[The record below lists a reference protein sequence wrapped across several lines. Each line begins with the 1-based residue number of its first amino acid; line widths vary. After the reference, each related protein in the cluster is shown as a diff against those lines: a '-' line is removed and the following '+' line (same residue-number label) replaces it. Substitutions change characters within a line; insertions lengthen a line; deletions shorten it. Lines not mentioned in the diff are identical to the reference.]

1 MLLKEKWE
9 ALYDFSQ
16 DREEYERLCAEI
28 CYNTENNIENAKKL
42 NKLSKK
48 LEFKDTIDNSLLDL
62 NLLEELKD
70 DDKELEKEYFE
81 LYTKLEKQI
90 DDFETELLLSGKYD
104 NNNAILT
111 LHAGEGGTEAQDWTE
126 MLYRMYYRWAATKG
140 FKVEVLDSL
149 DGDVAGIKSISFIIK
164 GENAYGLLKSEHG
177 VHRLV
182 RVSPFDAKGRRHT
195 SFAAAEVIPEL
206 NDDTQIVIRPEDC
219 EYQTFR
225 SGGPGGQYQNTTES
239 GIRIIHKPT
248 GLIAESR
255 QERSQAQNK
264 ETCLKVL
271 RGKLAELELEKQQEE
286 INKIKGIQMANGWGS
301 QIRSYIFMPYQLVK
315 DERTGYESAKIN
327 DVMDGNIDG
336 FIHAY
341 LKYEKNKR
349 YNSDESK

>member
-9 ALYDFSQ
+9 AVYDFSQ
-16 DREEYERLCAEI
+16 DREEYERLCAEM
-28 CYNTENNIENAKKL
+28 CYNTENNIECAKKL

-62 NLLEELKD
+62 KLLEELKD

-81 LYTKLEKQI
+81 LYTKLEKKI

-126 MLYRMYYRWAATKG
+126 MLYRMYYRWAAAKG
-140 FKVEVLDSL
+140 FKVEVLDCL
-149 DGDVAGIKSISFIIK
+149 DGDVAGIKSISFIVK

-206 NDDTQIVIRPEDC
+206 SDDTQIVIRPEDC

-301 QIRSYIFMPYQLVK
+301 QIRSYVFMPYQLVK

-327 DVMDGNIDG
+327 DVMDGDIDG

-341 LKYEKNKR
+341 LK
-349 YNSDESK
+349 NSLVVN

>member
-16 DREEYERLCAEI
+16 DREEYDRLCAEM
-28 CYNTENNIENAKKL
+28 CYNTENNIECAKKL

-62 NLLEELKD
+62 KLLEELKD

-206 NDDTQIVIRPEDC
+206 SDDTQIVIRPEDC

-248 GLIAESR
+248 GLVAESR

-301 QIRSYIFMPYQLVK
+301 QIRSYVFMPYQLVK

-327 DVMDGNIDG
+327 DVMDGDIDG

-341 LKYEKNKR
+341 LK
-349 YNSDESK
+349 NSLVVN

>member
-16 DREEYERLCAEI
+16 DREEYERLCAEM
-28 CYNTENNIENAKKL
+28 CYNAENNIECAKKL

-140 FKVEVLDSL
+140 FKIEVLDCL
-149 DGDVAGIKSISFIIK
+149 DGDIAGIKSISFIIK

-301 QIRSYIFMPYQLVK
+301 QIRSYVFMPYQLVK

-341 LKYEKNKR
+341 LK
-349 YNSDESK
+349 NSLIVN

>member
-16 DREEYERLCAEI
+16 DKEEYDRLCAEM
-28 CYNTENNIENAKKL
+28 CYNTENNIECAKKL

-126 MLYRMYYRWAATKG
+126 MLYRMYYRWAAAKG
-140 FKVEVLDSL
+140 FKVEMLDCL

-206 NDDTQIVIRPEDC
+206 SDDTQIVIRPEDC

-301 QIRSYIFMPYQLVK
+301 QIRSYVFMPYQLVK

-327 DVMDGNIDG
+327 DVMDGDIDS

-341 LKYEKNKR
+341 LKW
-349 YNSDESK
+349 SL

>member
-1 MLLKEKWE
+1 MLLKGKWE

-16 DREEYERLCAEI
+16 DREEYERLCAEM
-28 CYNTENNIENAKKL
+28 CYNTENNIECAKKL

-62 NLLEELKD
+62 KLLEELKD

-126 MLYRMYYRWAATKG
+126 MLYRMYYRWAAAKG
-140 FKVEVLDSL
+140 FKVEVLDCL
-149 DGDVAGIKSISFIIK
+149 DGDVAGIKSISFIVK

-206 NDDTQIVIRPEDC
+206 SDDTQIVIRPEDC

-301 QIRSYIFMPYQLVK
+301 QIRSYVFMPYQLVK

-327 DVMDGNIDG
+327 DVMDGDIDG

-341 LKYEKNKR
+341 LK
-349 YNSDESK
+349 NSLVVN

>member
-16 DREEYERLCAEI
+16 DREEYERLCAEM
-28 CYNTENNIENAKKL
+28 CYNTENNIECAKKL

-62 NLLEELKD
+62 KLLEELKD

-126 MLYRMYYRWAATKG
+126 MLYRMYYRWAAAKG
-140 FKVEVLDSL
+140 FKVEVLDCL

-206 NDDTQIVIRPEDC
+206 SDDTQIVIRPEDC

-301 QIRSYIFMPYQLVK
+301 QIRSYVFMPYQLVK

-327 DVMDGNIDG
+327 DVMDGDIDG

-341 LKYEKNKR
+341 LKN
-349 YNSDESK
+349 NLVVN

>member
-16 DREEYERLCAEI
+16 DKEEYERLCAEM
-28 CYNTENNIENAKKL
+28 CYNAENNIQCAKKL

-62 NLLEELKD
+62 KLLEELKD

-111 LHAGEGGTEAQDWTE
+111 LHAGEGGTEAQAWTE

-140 FKVEVLDSL
+140 FKVEVLDCL

-301 QIRSYIFMPYQLVK
+301 QIRSYVFMPYQLVK

-327 DVMDGNIDG
+327 DIMDGDIDG

-341 LKYEKNKR
+341 LK
-349 YNSDESK
+349 NSLVVN

>member
-16 DREEYERLCAEI
+16 DREEYERLCAEM
-28 CYNTENNIENAKKL
+28 CYNTENNIECAKKL

-62 NLLEELKD
+62 KLLEELKD
-70 DDKELEKEYFE
+70 DDKELENEYFE

-164 GENAYGLLKSEHG
+164 GENAYGLLKSEHR

-301 QIRSYIFMPYQLVK
+301 QIRSYVFMPYQLVK

-341 LKYEKNKR
+341 LK
-349 YNSDESK
+349 NSLVVN

>member
-16 DREEYERLCAEI
+16 DKEEYDRLCAEM
-28 CYNTENNIENAKKL
+28 CYNTENNIECAKKL

-62 NLLEELKD
+62 KLLEELKD

-195 SFAAAEVIPEL
+195 SFAAVEVIPEL

-248 GLIAESR
+248 GLVAESR
-255 QERSQAQNK
+255 QERSQIQNR

-301 QIRSYIFMPYQLVK
+301 QIRSYVFMPYQLVK

-327 DVMDGNIDG
+327 DIMDGNIDG

-341 LKYEKNKR
+341 LK
-349 YNSDESK
+349 NSLFVN

>member
-16 DREEYERLCAEI
+16 DKEEYDRLCAEM
-28 CYNTENNIENAKKL
+28 CYNAENNIECAKKL

-62 NLLEELKD
+62 KLLEELKD

-206 NDDTQIVIRPEDC
+206 SDDTQIVIRPEDC

-301 QIRSYIFMPYQLVK
+301 QIRSYVFMPYQLVK
-315 DERTGYESAKIN
+315 DERTGYESVKIN

-341 LKYEKNKR
+341 LK
-349 YNSDESK
+349 NSL

>member
-16 DREEYERLCAEI
+16 DREEYERLCAEM
-28 CYNTENNIENAKKL
+28 CYNAENNIECAKKL

-48 LEFKDTIDNSLLDL
+48 LEFKDKIDNSLLDL

-90 DDFETELLLSGKYD
+90 DEFETELLLSGKYD

-140 FKVEVLDSL
+140 FKVEVLDNL

-271 RGKLAELELEKQQEE
+271 RGKLAELELEKQQAE

-301 QIRSYIFMPYQLVK
+301 QIRSYVFMPYQLVK

-341 LKYEKNKR
+341 LK
-349 YNSDESK
+349 NSLVVK

>member
-16 DREEYERLCAEI
+16 DREEYERLCAEM
-28 CYNTENNIENAKKL
+28 CYNAENNIECAKKL

-62 NLLEELKD
+62 KLLEELKD

-126 MLYRMYYRWAATKG
+126 MLYRMYYRWATTKG
-140 FKVEVLDSL
+140 FKIEVLDSL

-195 SFAAAEVIPEL
+195 SFAAVEVIPEL
-206 NDDTQIVIRPEDC
+206 SDDTQIVIRSEDC

-301 QIRSYIFMPYQLVK
+301 QIRSYVFMPYQLVK

-327 DVMDGNIDG
+327 DVMDGDIDG

-341 LKYEKNKR
+341 LK
-349 YNSDESK
+349 NSLVVN

>member
-16 DREEYERLCAEI
+16 DREEYERLCAEM
-28 CYNTENNIENAKKL
+28 CYNTENNIECAKKL

-62 NLLEELKD
+62 KLLEELKD

-81 LYTKLEKQI
+81 LYAKLEKQI

-140 FKVEVLDSL
+140 FKIEVLDSL

-301 QIRSYIFMPYQLVK
+301 QIRSYVFMPYQLVK

-327 DVMDGNIDG
+327 DIMDGDIDG

-341 LKYEKNKR
+341 LK
-349 YNSDESK
+349 NSLVVN

>member
-16 DREEYERLCAEI
+16 DKEEYDRLCAEM
-28 CYNTENNIENAKKL
+28 CYNTENNIECAKKL

-48 LEFKDTIDNSLLDL
+48 LEFKDTVDNSLLDL
-62 NLLEELKD
+62 KLLEELKD

-90 DDFETELLLSGKYD
+90 YDFETELLLSGKYD

-140 FKVEVLDSL
+140 FKIEVLDCL
-149 DGDVAGIKSISFIIK
+149 DGDIAGIKSISFIIK

-206 NDDTQIVIRPEDC
+206 SDDTQIVIRPEDC

-301 QIRSYIFMPYQLVK
+301 QIRSYVFMPYQLVK

-327 DVMDGNIDG
+327 DVMDGDIDG

-341 LKYEKNKR
+341 LK
-349 YNSDESK
+349 NSLVVN

>member
-16 DREEYERLCAEI
+16 DREEYERLCAEM
-28 CYNTENNIENAKKL
+28 CYNAENNIECAKKL

-126 MLYRMYYRWAATKG
+126 MLYRMYYRWAAAKG

-206 NDDTQIVIRPEDC
+206 SDDTQIVIRPEDC

-327 DVMDGNIDG
+327 DVMDGDIDG

-341 LKYEKNKR
+341 LK
-349 YNSDESK
+349 NSLVVN

>member
-16 DREEYERLCAEI
+16 DREEYERLCAEM
-28 CYNTENNIENAKKL
+28 CYNAENNIECAKKL

-62 NLLEELKD
+62 KLLEELKD

-81 LYTKLEKQI
+81 LYNKLEKQI

-140 FKVEVLDSL
+140 FKVEVLDCL

-206 NDDTQIVIRPEDC
+206 SDDTQIVIRPEDC

-248 GLIAESR
+248 GLVAESR

-301 QIRSYIFMPYQLVK
+301 QIRSYVFMPYQLVK

-327 DVMDGNIDG
+327 DIMDGDIDG

-341 LKYEKNKR
+341 LK
-349 YNSDESK
+349 NSLVVN

>member
-16 DREEYERLCAEI
+16 DREEYERLCAEM
-28 CYNTENNIENAKKL
+28 CYNAENNIECAKKL

-206 NDDTQIVIRPEDC
+206 SDDTQIVIRPEDC

-327 DVMDGNIDG
+327 DVMDGDIDG

-341 LKYEKNKR
+341 LK
-349 YNSDESK
+349 NSLVVN

>member
-16 DREEYERLCAEI
+16 DKEEYDRLCAEM
-28 CYNTENNIENAKKL
+28 CYNTENNIECAKKL

-62 NLLEELKD
+62 KLLEELKD

-126 MLYRMYYRWAATKG
+126 MLYRMYYRWAAMKG
-140 FKVEVLDSL
+140 FKVEVLDNL

-206 NDDTQIVIRPEDC
+206 SDDTQIVIRPEDC

-248 GLIAESR
+248 GLVAESR
-255 QERSQAQNK
+255 QERSQIQNR

-301 QIRSYIFMPYQLVK
+301 QIRSYVFMPYQLVK

-341 LKYEKNKR
+341 LK
-349 YNSDESK
+349 NSLVVN

>member
-16 DREEYERLCAEI
+16 DREEYERLCAEM
-28 CYNTENNIENAKKL
+28 CYNTENNIECAKKL

-81 LYTKLEKQI
+81 LYNKLEKQI

-195 SFAAAEVIPEL
+195 SFAAVEVIPEL

-301 QIRSYIFMPYQLVK
+301 QIRSYVFMPYQLVK

-327 DVMDGNIDG
+327 DVMDGDIDG

-341 LKYEKNKR
+341 LK
-349 YNSDESK
+349 NSLVVD

>member
-16 DREEYERLCAEI
+16 DREEYERLCAEM
-28 CYNTENNIENAKKL
+28 CYNTENNIECAKKL

-62 NLLEELKD
+62 KLLEELKD

-301 QIRSYIFMPYQLVK
+301 QIRSYVFMPYQLVK

-341 LKYEKNKR
+341 LK
-349 YNSDESK
+349 NSLVVN

>member
-16 DREEYERLCAEI
+16 DREEYDRLCAEM
-28 CYNTENNIENAKKL
+28 CYNAENNIECAKKL

-195 SFAAAEVIPEL
+195 SFAATEVIPEL
-206 NDDTQIVIRPEDC
+206 SDDTQIVIRPEDC

-286 INKIKGIQMANGWGS
+286 INKIKGIQMVNGWGS
-301 QIRSYIFMPYQLVK
+301 QIRSYVFMPYQLVK
-315 DERTGYESAKIN
+315 DERTGYESTKIN
-327 DVMDGNIDG
+327 DVMNGSIDD

-341 LKYEKNKR
+341 LKEFINK
-349 YNSDESK
+349 K

>member
-16 DREEYERLCAEI
+16 DREEYDRLCAEM
-28 CYNTENNIENAKKL
+28 CYNIENNIECAKKL

-126 MLYRMYYRWAATKG
+126 MLYRMYYRWAAAKG

-195 SFAAAEVIPEL
+195 SFAAVEVIPEL

-301 QIRSYIFMPYQLVK
+301 QIRSYVFMPYQLVK

-327 DVMDGNIDG
+327 DVMDGDIDG

-341 LKYEKNKR
+341 LK
-349 YNSDESK
+349 NSLVVD

>member
-16 DREEYERLCAEI
+16 DREEYERLCAEM
-28 CYNTENNIENAKKL
+28 CYNAENNIECAKKL
-42 NKLSKK
+42 NKISKK
-48 LEFKDTIDNSLLDL
+48 LEIKDTIDNSLLDL

-81 LYTKLEKQI
+81 LYAKLEKQI

-140 FKVEVLDSL
+140 FKVEILDCL

-206 NDDTQIVIRPEDC
+206 SDDTQIVIRPEDC

-301 QIRSYIFMPYQLVK
+301 QIRSYVFMPYQLVK

-341 LKYEKNKR
+341 LK
-349 YNSDESK
+349 NSLVVN

>member
-16 DREEYERLCAEI
+16 DREEYERLCAEM
-28 CYNTENNIENAKKL
+28 CYNTENNIECAKKL

-62 NLLEELKD
+62 KLLEELKD

-81 LYTKLEKQI
+81 LYAKLEKQI

-327 DVMDGNIDG
+327 DVMDGDIDG

-341 LKYEKNKR
+341 LK
-349 YNSDESK
+349 NSLIVN

>member
-16 DREEYERLCAEI
+16 DREEYERLCAEM
-28 CYNTENNIENAKKL
+28 CYNTENNIECAKKL

-62 NLLEELKD
+62 KLLEELKD

-164 GENAYGLLKSEHG
+164 GENAYGLLKSEHR

-195 SFAAAEVIPEL
+195 SFAAVEVIPEL

-301 QIRSYIFMPYQLVK
+301 QIRSYVFMAYQLVK

-341 LKYEKNKR
+341 LK
-349 YNSDESK
+349 NSLVVN

>member
-16 DREEYERLCAEI
+16 DKEEYDRLCAEM
-28 CYNTENNIENAKKL
+28 CYNAENNIECAKKL

-62 NLLEELKD
+62 KLLEELKD

-81 LYTKLEKQI
+81 LYAKLEKQI

-140 FKVEVLDSL
+140 FKVEVLDCL

-195 SFAAAEVIPEL
+195 SFAAVEVIPEL
-206 NDDTQIVIRPEDC
+206 SDDTQIVIRPEDC

-301 QIRSYIFMPYQLVK
+301 QIRSYVFMPYQLVK

-341 LKYEKNKR
+341 LK
-349 YNSDESK
+349 NSLIVN

>member
-16 DREEYERLCAEI
+16 DREEYERLCAEM
-28 CYNTENNIENAKKL
+28 CYNTENNIECAKKL

-62 NLLEELKD
+62 KLLEELKD

-81 LYTKLEKQI
+81 LYAKLEKQI

-206 NDDTQIVIRPEDC
+206 SDDTQIVIRPEDC

-301 QIRSYIFMPYQLVK
+301 QIRSYVFMPYQLVK

-327 DVMDGNIDG
+327 DVMDGDIDG

-341 LKYEKNKR
+341 LK
-349 YNSDESK
+349 NSLVVN

>member
-16 DREEYERLCAEI
+16 DKEEYERLCAEM
-28 CYNTENNIENAKKL
+28 CYNAENNIECAKKL

-62 NLLEELKD
+62 KLLEELKD

-126 MLYRMYYRWAATKG
+126 MLYRMYYRWAAMKG

-206 NDDTQIVIRPEDC
+206 SDDTQIVIRPEDC

-301 QIRSYIFMPYQLVK
+301 QIRSYVFMPYQLVK

-341 LKYEKNKR
+341 LK
-349 YNSDESK
+349 NSLVVN

>member
-16 DREEYERLCAEI
+16 DREEYERLCAEM
-28 CYNTENNIENAKKL
+28 CYNTENNIECAKKL

-62 NLLEELKD
+62 KLLEELKD
-70 DDKELEKEYFE
+70 DDKELENEYFE

-206 NDDTQIVIRPEDC
+206 SDDTQIIIRPEDC

-248 GLIAESR
+248 GLVAESR

-301 QIRSYIFMPYQLVK
+301 QIRSYVFMPYQLVK

-341 LKYEKNKR
+341 LK
-349 YNSDESK
+349 NSLVVN

>member
-16 DREEYERLCAEI
+16 DREEYERLCAEM
-28 CYNTENNIENAKKL
+28 CYNTENNIECAKKL

-81 LYTKLEKQI
+81 LYAKLEKQI

-126 MLYRMYYRWAATKG
+126 MLYRMYYRWAVMKG
-140 FKVEVLDSL
+140 FKIEVLDCL

-206 NDDTQIVIRPEDC
+206 SDDTQIIIRPEDC

-286 INKIKGIQMANGWGS
+286 INKIKGIQMVNGWGS
-301 QIRSYIFMPYQLVK
+301 QIRSYVFMPYQLVK

-327 DVMDGNIDG
+327 DVMDGDIDG

-341 LKYEKNKR
+341 LK
-349 YNSDESK
+349 NSLVVN

>member
-16 DREEYERLCAEI
+16 DREEYERLCAEM
-28 CYNTENNIENAKKL
+28 CYNAENNIEYAKKL

-248 GLIAESR
+248 GLVAESR

-301 QIRSYIFMPYQLVK
+301 QIRSYVFMPYQLVK
-315 DERTGYESAKIN
+315 DERTGYESSKIN

-341 LKYEKNKR
+341 LK
-349 YNSDESK
+349 NSLVVN

>member
-16 DREEYERLCAEI
+16 DREEYERLCAEM
-28 CYNTENNIENAKKL
+28 CYNAENNIECAKKL

-195 SFAAAEVIPEL
+195 SFAAVEVIPEL

-255 QERSQAQNK
+255 QERSQIQNR

-301 QIRSYIFMPYQLVK
+301 QIRSYVFMPYQLVK

-327 DVMDGNIDG
+327 DIMDGNIDG

-341 LKYEKNKR
+341 LK
-349 YNSDESK
+349 NSLVVN

>member
-16 DREEYERLCAEI
+16 DREEYERLCAEM
-28 CYNTENNIENAKKL
+28 CYNTENNIECAKKL

-62 NLLEELKD
+62 KLLEELKD

-126 MLYRMYYRWAATKG
+126 MLYRMYYRWAVMKG
-140 FKVEVLDSL
+140 FKIEVLDCL

-206 NDDTQIVIRPEDC
+206 SDDTQIVIKPEDC

-301 QIRSYIFMPYQLVK
+301 QIRSYVFMPYQLVK

-341 LKYEKNKR
+341 LKN
-349 YNSDESK
+349 NLVVN

>member
-16 DREEYERLCAEI
+16 DREEYDRLCAEM
-28 CYNTENNIENAKKL
+28 CYNAENNIECAKKL

-62 NLLEELKD
+62 KLLEELKD

-90 DDFETELLLSGKYD
+90 DEFETELLLSGKYD

-140 FKVEVLDSL
+140 FKVEVLDCL

-206 NDDTQIVIRPEDC
+206 FDDTQIVIRPEDC

-301 QIRSYIFMPYQLVK
+301 QIRSYVFMPYQLVK

-327 DVMDGNIDG
+327 DVMDGDIDG

-341 LKYEKNKR
+341 LK
-349 YNSDESK
+349 NSLVVN

>member
-16 DREEYERLCAEI
+16 DKEEYDRLCAEM
-28 CYNTENNIENAKKL
+28 CYNAENNIECAKKL

-62 NLLEELKD
+62 KLLEELKD

-140 FKVEVLDSL
+140 FKVEVLDCL

-195 SFAAAEVIPEL
+195 SFAAVEVIPEL
-206 NDDTQIVIRPEDC
+206 SDDTQIVIRPEDC

-301 QIRSYIFMPYQLVK
+301 QIRSYVFMPYQLVK

-341 LKYEKNKR
+341 LK
-349 YNSDESK
+349 NSLVVN

>member
-16 DREEYERLCAEI
+16 DKEEYDRLCAEM
-28 CYNTENNIENAKKL
+28 CYNAENNIECAKKL

-62 NLLEELKD
+62 KLLEELKD

-140 FKVEVLDSL
+140 FKVEVLDNL

-206 NDDTQIVIRPEDC
+206 SDDTQIVIRPEDC

-255 QERSQAQNK
+255 QERSQIQNR

-301 QIRSYIFMPYQLVK
+301 QIRSYVFMPYQLVK

-327 DVMDGNIDG
+327 DVMDGDIDG

-341 LKYEKNKR
+341 LK
-349 YNSDESK
+349 NSLVVN

>member
-16 DREEYERLCAEI
+16 DKEEYERLCAEM
-28 CYNTENNIENAKKL
+28 CYNTENNIECAKKL

-62 NLLEELKD
+62 KLLEELKD

-140 FKVEVLDSL
+140 FKIEVLDSL

-206 NDDTQIVIRPEDC
+206 SDDTQIVIRPEDC

-301 QIRSYIFMPYQLVK
+301 QIRSYVFMPYQLVK

-327 DVMDGNIDG
+327 DIMDGNIDG

-341 LKYEKNKR
+341 LK
-349 YNSDESK
+349 NSLVVN